1 MGDMAEIFNDMK
13 AAAKERREE
22 RGMVET
28 AKLAALGIR
37 ATEQSKF
44 VFRIEVERGTVMY
57 YPSGG
62 TWQFKGKV
70 RRGSAEH
77 LLTYLKREHNYV

>member
-1 MGDMAEIFNDMK
+1 MGDMAEVFRE
-13 AAAKERREE
+13 AAKVRREE
-22 RGMVET
+22 RGEANT

-37 ATEQSKF
+37 ATEQDKF
-44 VFRIEVERGTVMY
+44 VLRIEVERGTVMY

-77 LLTYLKREHNYV
+77 LLTYLKKEHDYV